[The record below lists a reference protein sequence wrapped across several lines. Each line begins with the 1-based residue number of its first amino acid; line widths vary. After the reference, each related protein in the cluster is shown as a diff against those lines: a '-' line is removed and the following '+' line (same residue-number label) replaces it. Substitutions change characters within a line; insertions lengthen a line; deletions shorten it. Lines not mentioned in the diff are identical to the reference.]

1 MVFYF
6 KKNNCK
12 LFNNIA
18 ITFILKVNNF
28 KFKFIDNY
36 NILHF
41 ALSGLLIWLN
51 LLHINI
57 IIVKHSFLI
66 LLNNLEYLI
75 IFKIWKL
82 IINLIKL

>member
-41 ALSGLLIWLN
+41 ALSGLLI
-51 LLHINI
+51 
-57 IIVKHSFLI
+57 
-66 LLNNLEYLI
+66 
-75 IFKIWKL
+75 
-82 IINLIKL
+82 